1 MGEVNSSSIGYG
13 IHQAWIYAT
22 MFGTSSL
29 FGVTSAPNGTD
40 FSSIYLISI
49 TVNFLA
55 LLVCGILDEKI
66 TRLSV
71 NHYPVIIPMALMAVG
86 SLMVLF
92 CGAESAY
99 SIPFSIASG
108 VATGIGS
115 AIYLLYWGIAFSRLG
130 LISVVMNTVISFAFA
145 TLLYGIIAVLPAPYA
160 GFVTCALPIAEG
172 IVVRSHAPRPYQSR
186 HSIPFFNPLPVSK
199 WKFHL
204 AFALPMLFFGVALGY
219 IRATGMSDVFL
230 SLGQS
235 ADALMLATADL
246 IAIIVLVGG
255 LVFMR
260 SERVE
265 DFMRPMVTLIALAMA
280 FVPICAQTADPIHNV
295 IVIAG
300 YICFEGVL
308 WIMFAAFSQRYRLSP
323 VLVFGIGRGSLGLGS
338 VVGLALTSFL
348 EHSGTALP
356 FSDSTFVIV
365 ALVCI
370 IAGQALLPRERDV
383 RRIVLHGS
391 IDVDSLADMLNLKK
405 SSTEPNAV
413 QAGETEDDS
422 KPADEAQKSEDA
434 KLDRDRDESA
444 TAIVEAPETPTGQ
457 EAARDTDEGHPPDH
471 QGEKPAGS
479 TKLADAVSV
488 SNPPSA
494 EEPSSGRRK
503 PSRTGGLLEQA
514 SAHNDAN
521 DDEPR
526 IGFFRRKC
534 EVVSNQYLLSARETE
549 VLFYLAKG
557 YNSAYLQEKLYIS
570 EGTAKTHIRHIY
582 GKTNVHSQQELMR
595 LVNEIRV

>member
-1 MGEVNSSSIGYG
+1 MGEINSSCVGYG

-22 MFGTSSL
+22 MFGTSNL
-29 FGVTSAPNGTD
+29 FGVITAPNGTN
-40 FSSIYLISI
+40 FSSVYLISI
-49 TVNFLA
+49 IVNFLV

-66 TRLSV
+66 MKLSV
-71 NHYPVIIPMALMAVG
+71 NHYPVVIPMALMTVG
-86 SLMVLF
+86 SLMVPF
-92 CGAESAY
+92 CGAESPLGT
-99 SIPFSIASG
+99 PFSIASG
-108 VATGIGS
+108 IATGIGS
-115 AIYLLYWGIAFSRLG
+115 AIYLLYWGIAFSRLD
-130 LISVVMNTVISFAFA
+130 LVSVVMNTVISFAFA
-145 TLLYGIIAVLPAPYA
+145 TLLYGIIAILPAPYA

-172 IVVRSHAPRPYQSR
+172 IVVRGHAPRPYQSR
-186 HSIPFFNPLPVSK
+186 RSIPFFNPLPVTK

-219 IRATGMSDVFL
+219 IRATSMSDVFL

-235 ADALMLATADL
+235 TDAIMLATADL
-246 IAIIVLVGG
+246 LAIIVLVGG

-265 DFMRPMVTLIALAMA
+265 DFLRPMVTLIALAMA
-280 FVPICAQTADPIHNV
+280 FVPICAQTESPFPSV
-295 IVIAG
+295 VVIAG

-383 RRIVLHGS
+383 RRIVSQGN
-391 IDVDSLADMLNLKK
+391 IDADSLADALNLKK
-405 SSTEPNAV
+405 
-413 QAGETEDDS
+413 DS
-422 KPADEAQKSEDA
+422 PIFDAAQVGKAEDA
-434 KLDRDRDESA
+434 SEPARETREPGDAQPDGGEP
-444 TAIVEAPETPTGQ
+444 AIVEAPETPAKQ
-457 EAARDTDEGHPPDH
+457 ETSQTAQDAAEEHPPKSQD
-471 QGEKPAGS
+471 EKPAGAPPAS
-479 TKLADAVSV
+479 CS
-488 SNPPSA
+488 PPSHSAA
-494 EEPSSGRRK
+494 EPKDGRKK
-503 PSRTGGLLEQA
+503 PSRTGSLLEQA
-514 SAHNDAN
+514 SAQGEAGDE
-521 DDEPR
+521 EPR
-526 IGFFRRKC
+526 IGYFRRKC

>member
-22 MFGTSSL
+22 MFGTSNL
-29 FGVTSAPNGTD
+29 FGVITAPNGTD
-40 FSSIYLISI
+40 FSSVYLISI
-49 TVNFLA
+49 TVNFLV

-66 TRLSV
+66 MKLSV
-71 NHYPVIIPMALMAVG
+71 NHYPVIIPMTLMAVG
-86 SLMVLF
+86 SLMVLL
-92 CGAESAY
+92 CGAESPLG
-99 SIPFSIASG
+99 IPFSLASG
-108 VATGIGS
+108 IATGVGS

-145 TLLYGIIAVLPAPYA
+145 TLLYGVIAVLPAPYA
-160 GFVTCALPIAEG
+160 GFTTCALPVAEG
-172 IVVRSHAPRPYQSR
+172 IVVKGHAPRPYQSQR
-186 HSIPFFNPLPVSK
+186 RIPFFNSLPVSK

-235 ADALMLATADL
+235 ADTVMLATADL
-246 IAIIVLVGG
+246 LAIVVLVGG

-265 DFMRPMVTLIALAMA
+265 DFLRPMVTLIALAMA
-280 FVPICAQTADPIHNV
+280 FVPICAQAQDPLPGV
-295 IVIAG
+295 VVIAG

-323 VLVFGIGRGSLGLGS
+323 VLVYGIGRGSLGLGS
-338 VVGLALTSFL
+338 VAGLALTSFL
-348 EHSGTALP
+348 EHSGQALP

-370 IAGQALLPRERDV
+370 IAGQALLPRERDI
-383 RRIVLHGS
+383 RRIVLKGS
-391 IDVDSLADMLNLKK
+391 ADADSLADVLNLKK
-405 SSTEPNAV
+405 DQPKS
-413 QAGETEDDS
+413 
-422 KPADEAQKSEDA
+422 DEAKAGRAENANELANETRESGDAQSKNGESASVETPEIPTEQRSAQDTVEERPLDRQSMKQSVANPASSLPSTPPAEKPKSEHG
-434 KLDRDRDESA
+434 KPPGTGSLLD
-444 TAIVEAPETPTGQ
+444 
-457 EAARDTDEGHPPDH
+457 
-471 QGEKPAGS
+471 
-479 TKLADAVSV
+479 
-488 SNPPSA
+488 
-494 EEPSSGRRK
+494 
-503 PSRTGGLLEQA
+503 QA
-514 SAHNDAN
+514 SAQDGATDN
-521 DDEPR
+521 EPK
-526 IGFFRRKC
+526 IGYFRRKC
-534 EVVSNQYLLSARETE
+534 EIVSNQYLLSARETE

-557 YNSAYLQEKLYIS
+557 YNSAYLQEKLFIS